1 MDRNTGSILDQVD
14 LNNLSNNTNKI
25 LEKLDYQINQMES
38 DYRKQVNYIYKEID
52 SIFKKEKNHGTF
64 AKNFL
69 I

>member
-64 AKNFL
+64 AKNSL